1 MEDESWEASTVE
13 NAGVCWIIGRRKR
26 AAFCGTRR
34 RTFELGASTTSQ
46 NLAPPPILCRVI
58 RPVSRHAFDGRPFPW
73 GSLYGLFVH
82 QSPLR
87 LRLVGL
93 AARSMVW
100 HGSFRMETSERKKRT
115 RTPCRGLPGLFR
127 VRPSS
132 PSHQRR
138 QSDSTARNPLLA
150 ASICRRFFSLLRRRL
165 GFLHRPSRPVFCPKE
180 LPQTGIPCV
189 GLWAPKE
196 RPFWISSVSWQRSR
210 RSAAWSPEN
219 ARRAHS

>member
-1 MEDESWEASTVE
+1 MRMQVCVGLSGGESVPPSAALEDGLPSSTQS
-13 NAGVCWIIGRRKR
+13 I
-26 AAFCGTRR
+26 
-34 RTFELGASTTSQ
+34 TSQ

-58 RPVSRHAFDGRPFPW
+58 RPVSRLAFDGHPFPW
-73 GSLYGLFVH
+73 GSLHGLFVH

-100 HGSFRMETSERKKRT
+100 HGSFRMETSKREKRA
-115 RTPCRGLPGLFR
+115 RTPCRGLPGLSR

-150 ASICRRFFSLLRRRL
+150 ASICRRFFSLLKKAFGLLASPQPPSFLPKTAPPNRHPL
-165 GFLHRPSRPVFCPKE
+165 CGF
-180 LPQTGIPCV
+180 V
-189 GLWAPKE
+189 GSQE
-196 RPFWISSVSWQRSR
+196 RPFWISSVS
-210 RSAAWSPEN
+210 
-219 ARRAHS
+219 